1 MSELCFLELAP
12 AYWEPQLATPF
23 ISAVPGIKRFI
34 VLPDSH
40 LCQVLSLLSEAS
52 GLWACHGVLQSG
64 SLVDCFM
71 VAPKYFPQIFP
82 LLLLLK
88 FH

>member
-52 GLWACHGVLQSG
+52 GL
-64 SLVDCFM
+64 
-71 VAPKYFPQIFP
+71 
-82 LLLLLK
+82 
-88 FH
+88 